1 MTAPTSTPNFGFP
14 CPSGDSMADLGL
26 HMQNLAKLFDDQGHT
41 QQEAL
46 LAALNRPTA
55 IWSMSADVVSTGGA
69 FLGMNFDQ
77 LIFSNYANALGN
89 NSPLLPVGYPGIYKI
104 GFCGAVIQAA
114 TVNVGTGRNGYIQVT
129 NTQALGKIFTYD
141 SPFFSCATVESNT
154 GGEDLQMQG
163 TFVLPEFKYSAA
175 QGGSEAWI
183 EVGYR
188 ATLGGGGGNVSLK
201 AGCRLY
207 LMYISA
213 GDQVEVVS

>member
-77 LIFSNYANALGN
+77 LLFSNYANALAS

-104 GFCGAVIQAA
+104 GFCGQVIQAA
-114 TVNVGTGRNGYIQVT
+114 TVVAGQSRNGYIQVT
-129 NTQALGKIFTYD
+129 NVGQAGHIFTYD
-141 SPFFSCATVESNT
+141 SPFFSCSTVETNT
-154 GGEDLQMQG
+154 GGEDLLVEG
-163 TFVLPEFKYSAA
+163 TFVLPEFKYSPSL
-175 QGGSEAWI
+175 GGCEAWI

-201 AGCRLY
+201 AGTRLY
-207 LMYISA
+207 LMYLSA